1 MKCIEANGDLTAL
14 GNILAQLPVEPKY
27 GRMMILGNILMLGE
41 FLSIIAAG
49 SSINYDLFLG
59 GYGNVFLYI
68 ICTNEISLFFIF

>member
-49 SSINYDLFLG
+49 SSTNYDLFLG
-59 GYGNVFLYI
+59 SYGMYF
-68 ICTNEISLFFIF
+68 